1 MSTGTPTSTKR
12 HKTVS
17 WHHYLRFV
25 QFPQNTCISMAGLVD
40 ILESNILDSDL
51 LVNYSKRVQKAILL
65 EMFGEE
71 SLSVHSIMNQLDV
84 ILFLQKQSSKKSEN
98 MN

>member
-1 MSTGTPTSTKR
+1 
-12 HKTVS
+12 
-17 WHHYLRFV
+17 
-25 QFPQNTCISMAGLVD
+25 MAGLVD

-71 SLSVHSIMNQLDV
+71 SLSVHIQLRNQLDV

>member
-17 WHHYLRFV
+17 WHHYLKFV
-25 QFPQNTCISMAGLVD
+25 QFPQNISMAGLVD

-71 SLSVHSIMNQLDV
+71 SLSVHSIGRDTIPPKTV
-84 ILFLQKQSSKKSEN
+84 VKKV
-98 MN
+98 